1 MLWYCA
7 TSPRSSAPWARR
19 RATVS
24 SMSSTANMTR
34 CRPSVLGGGFS
45 GSAPDAVESDG
56 AVRPK
61 AFDLP
66 LAFQLH
72 AELGEERDSRVQV
85 VDDDCDVVHPLN
97 GHVSEHKERG
107 HLVRDADGFMASRA
121 SLSGNLRASE
131 GAYREW
137 ASELRGRADPNE
149 DRDERQHQQTGVA
162 PTHPSIRR

>member
-1 MLWYCA
+1 MLSYCA

-66 LAFQLH
+66 LAFKLH
-72 AELGEERDSRVQV
+72 ADLGEERDSRVQV
-85 VDDDCDVVHPLN
+85 VDDDADVVHPLN
-97 GHVSEHKERG
+97 GHVSEHKERSP
-107 HLVRDADGFMASRA
+107 LVG
-121 SLSGNLRASE
+121 
-131 GAYREW
+131 
-137 ASELRGRADPNE
+137 
-149 DRDERQHQQTGVA
+149 
-162 PTHPSIRR
+162 IRRLALG